1 VIEPEAVDNIV
12 VRSWRVFRMNPIIVA
27 PGVVFGFVTG
37 ILALLFAPAPLP
49 DTTAFS
55 WSLVVANLPPV
66 IAIVLV
72 SLVGY
77 MATVAFTTGMAA
89 AAWRNGT
96 TTIADGVSAF
106 RRDGRHVAVATLGL
120 VGIAIVAVI
129 LAVPTLLL
137 SVFAAVV
144 MFMYVMPAAVVDDMP
159 GFAAIAVSFRIAKRR
174 FGVSLLIAVG
184 IAALQAVVG
193 VVSGAL
199 AHIPFLG
206 PVVQAILDQAAVAFA
221 TVVVVGEYIN
231 LRSAE
236 APATF
241 VS

>member
-1 VIEPEAVDNIV
+1 MTEPEPVDNVV
-12 VRSWRVFRMNPIIVA
+12 VRSWRVVCANPIIVA

-37 ILALLFAPAPLP
+37 LLALLFAPAPIP
-49 DTTAFS
+49 DSTAFS
-55 WSLVVANLPPV
+55 WGLVLANLPPV

-77 MATVAFTTGMAA
+77 VATVVFTTGMAA
-89 AAWRNGT
+89 AAWRNGM
-96 TTIADGVSAF
+96 TTIADGTSAF
-106 RRDGRHVAVATLGL
+106 RRDGGHVAVATLGL
-120 VGIAIVAVI
+120 IGIAIVAVI

-137 SVFAAVV
+137 SIFAAVV
-144 MFMYVMPAAVVDDMP
+144 FFMYVMPAAVVDDLP
-159 GFAAIAVSFRIAKRR
+159 GFAAIAMSFRIAKRR
-174 FGVSLLIAVG
+174 FGVSVLIAVG
-184 IAALQAVVG
+184 IAALQTAVG

-221 TVVVVGEYIN
+221 TIVVVGEYIN